1 MENFTHFYAVGISL
15 LLGLLIGLERGWKD
29 REQAEGRRVAGIR
42 TFALIGLLGGVWGLL
57 SQELGEAL
65 LAASYATLA
74 IVLLGAHAIAQ
85 RRDADVGITGVIA
98 GLLTFAFGALATLD
112 HIALA
117 AAGAVVTTVLLG
129 IKLVL
134 HAWVRRLEQKELHAT
149 LKLLLISVVVL
160 PLLPNRGYGPWQA
173 LNPHLIWWMVV
184 LIAGISFLGY
194 FAMKIIGERRG
205 IMVTGLFAGLASSTA
220 VTVEFSRIA
229 RADPDLDG
237 GRESTLAAGILV
249 ACATMFPR
257 VLIVSGVFNWELAT
271 AIFWPI
277 AVMTTTNYIAAWL
290 FWRNSGLHPERESA
304 HLRNPFELRPALI
317 FAALLAAIMLL
328 SRSLA
333 AGFGAGGVYLLAAA
347 SGIAD
352 VDAITL
358 SLATLTGDN
367 LATSAAALAIL
378 VAAFVNTLVKAG
390 LALGIG
396 GLRFGSQVA
405 SAALLVV
412 VAGIATWWLLH

>member
-129 IKLVL
+129 IKPVL